1 MRIVGMKRVFFAAAV
16 VVSLFLSEGCTL
28 VKVYIREEPQP
39 IAERRVA
46 GEGRDKVLVL
56 DISGMITS
64 LDERPQL
71 TEARPVGM
79 LARIKEELDKARLD
93 RSVKAVVLRINSPG
107 GTVTASDTLYN
118 EVIKFKKETGIKVV
132 AHIMDIGTSGAY
144 YAALAADRIIAQPT
158 SVTGSIGVVMFRID
172 ATGLMQK
179 IGIEATE
186 IASGVRKGMGSP
198 FKKLSPEEER
208 IFRGLID
215 SMYNRFIAVVSEGR
229 GISVEKVKAIAD
241 GRIYTSQEARDLG
254 LIDRIGYLDDAVG
267 AAKKMAGLDQASVVV
282 YYRPGEF
289 RPNVYA
295 MNLINID
302 AGLFSPGVH
311 FLYLWAP

>member
-1 MRIVGMKRVFFAAAV
+1 MMKRVFLAAAV
-16 VVSLFLSEGCTL
+16 VVSLFFYGGCTL

-39 IAERRVA
+39 LEERRVA

-56 DISGMITS
+56 DISGVITS
-64 LDERPQL
+64 RDEKPQL
-71 TEARPVGM
+71 TESRPVGM

-118 EVIKFKKETGIKVV
+118 EVIRFKKETGVKVI
-132 AHIMDIGTSGAY
+132 AHIMDVGTSGAY
-144 YAALAADRIIAQPT
+144 YAALAADQIIAQPT

-186 IASGVRKGMGSP
+186 IASGERKGMGSP

-208 IFRGLID
+208 IFRGLIN

-229 GISVEKVKAIAD
+229 GVSVEKVKAIAD

-254 LIDRIGYLDDAVG
+254 LIDRIGYLEDSIS
-267 AAKKMAGLDQASVVV
+267 AAKKMAGLDEASVVV

-302 AGLFSPGVH
+302 VGLFSPGVH